1 MPDTATLL
9 HSFRVIANDAFALA
23 VVWHAFV
30 AGCILVAVHG
40 YLTQHRAAEMLG
52 VLLASV
58 GGIGFAFG
66 NAFNGIVF
74 SLLALA
80 AMVVARRIP
89 QSTVHGGTPAAVV
102 AGAALMLLGWAYPEF
117 VDKPL
122 GWLYGAPLG
131 LLPCPTLAFLIGATL
146 FFGGFDSRAWSLLLS
161 VAGLF
166 YGLFGALRLGV
177 HVDMLLVAGS
187 VALGVYAALPAVPGR
202 RHAP

>member
-1 MPDTATLL
+1 MPGLL
-9 HSFRVIANDAFALA
+9 ESFHTIANDAFALA

-30 AGCILVAVHG
+30 AAGVVVAIHG
-40 YLTQHRAAEMLG
+40 YLSQHRAAEMLG

-58 GGIGFAFG
+58 SGIGFAFG
-66 NAFNGIVF
+66 NLFNGIVF
-74 SLLALA
+74 AVLALLAALITSG
-80 AMVVARRIP
+80 IP
-89 QSTVHGGTPAAVV
+89 RTLVHGGTPAAVV
-102 AGAALMLLGWAYPEF
+102 LGGAMMLLGWAYPEF

-161 VAGLF
+161 AAGLF

-177 HVDMLLVAGS
+177 RIDMLLAAG
-187 VALGVYAALPAVPGR
+187 ALAVGLYAIPGR
-202 RHAP
+202 DKRTAW